1 MQLILPLIWILI
13 IWESKPYDRYLVV
26 DKTGQKPKRLETPQ
40 LFWMRVAMGVFA
52 HEDNPEDQIIS
63 LYNLYKS
70 RRFCSSTPTLFNS
83 EPLTHNFLPVIFT
96 K

>member
-1 MQLILPLIWILI
+1 MDFDYLGIQTL
-13 IWESKPYDRYLVV
+13 YDRYLVV

-52 HEDNPEDQIIS
+52 HEDNPKIRLFHFTICIKAVAS
-63 LYNLYKS
+63 VHLLLP
-70 RRFCSSTPTLFNS
+70 CSIR